1 MAMFGEVAFSMVAK
15 EEAEDVASFLREAS
29 PGHSVEVVG
38 IDDKGARLT

>member
-29 PGHSVEVVG
+29 PGQGVEVVG
-38 IDDKGARLT
+38 IDDMGARLT